1 LANYVEFQVITH
13 TVQKSVTFFMLERVK
28 DGDTIIIKMHDE
40 SGSMLKVTKV
50 GYKVF
55 VVMRMIDYSRI

>member
-1 LANYVEFQVITH
+1 
-13 TVQKSVTFFMLERVK
+13 MLERVK

-55 VVMRMIDYSRI
+55 VAMRMID